1 MIEAELF
8 DGTILEFDP
17 NTSPDVIQRVVR
29 EQTAARRSAA
39 PAAPMGGND
48 PTGLLATIM
57 KDRDAAPAAAAPAG
71 PTIRQDEMP
80 LETGLRS
87 VYNSAPVQ
95 KGMALTTQLARGAR
109 EGLANIAGMP
119 VDLAALLTNAGIYGL
134 NQVPGVNIPYATN
147 PVGGSKFMD
156 QKVLSLGG
164 AIPEAPAP
172 RDMSERVARRFGQE
186 AGASA
191 GPVAG
196 GLVAASRMTVNE
208 ARNLPALAR
217 MFVEPAAVSPGK
229 FVQGNAAGAA
239 MAATGASVANELTG
253 NINKETGTYD
263 PGLTDLLGAVGG
275 VGAGSTVA
283 ALARPVGTAV
293 SAVFNRPQFI
303 DGVVKQTAAEEI
315 ARAAGVQPGPKGVV
329 NTDPLVDQ
337 IMQGRRIGDTVPGY
351 TESLADR
358 TRNPGLAAME
368 YGRQTGENSG
378 VYAQLRQS
386 QVEAVDNA
394 MQATKP
400 QESPAAF
407 RSELETQRDMKL
419 AGSQQTLEQAQ
430 AKFDEAARALEPMNP
445 NAEARGA
452 TIRSG
457 VENAERAAREVEQ
470 AAYRGITGA
479 VDPAPLAEAFQ
490 RVSDNIPEAYRS
502 LASGVQDVVSIPSN
516 AQGAL
521 DLREIVALRS
531 RLTTEQRNAVSG
543 PQPDTN
549 KARVIGDYV
558 DALDSAAAQGLPP
571 DVLAQWDRARGI
583 SRQVNERFN
592 RPNDPVAAVLS
603 RREGRPDVPDS
614 GVGQQ
619 FIRPDRGQA
628 SNLDRVLAETDLTSQ
643 GGPVFGALQDELR
656 ADALRR
662 GVTQKPE
669 RAEGFVREFGA
680 AADRLGVKGDI
691 QQVGQTGRAAQDA
704 QRADEALRRELGTAD
719 KPGTGT
725 VGRFLQYGPEK
736 ADQAMATVMSSK
748 DPARAADELI
758 AFVGNDAKAVEGARR
773 AFWDHMERKT
783 RRSGETTATPTGTQP
798 WMQGALKRFLDDP
811 ANAAVAERLYKDN
824 PEHLQRIR
832 EIADALQGTETRNFA
847 KAPNTSG
854 TPQALN
860 PSNLPT
866 AETIA
871 SRVFAVERGVV
882 SPLFAGLNV
891 VGIMARKATKAAQV
905 KAVNMAIDKALTDP
919 DWAAQLL
926 KENNPANRAALA
938 KSARAWMGNQASTFI
953 NMMDDTEE
961 DPIVKK
967 AMER

>member
-1 MIEAELF
+1 MAERIIDF
-8 DGTILEFDP
+8 GGRRISVPADATDDEVAAILDSTP
-17 NTSPDVIQRVVR
+17 
-29 EQTAARRSAA
+29 A
-39 PAAPMGGND
+39 PAAPASQGNND
-48 PTGLLATIM
+48 PTGLLGAIM
-57 KDRDAAPAAAAPAG
+57 KDRPVAQAAAAPQPTGSTVLGAG
-71 PTIRQDEMP
+71 
-80 LETGLRS
+80 
-87 VYNSAPVQ
+87 
-95 KGMALTTQLARGAR
+95 TQFARGAR
-109 EGLANIAGMP
+109 SGLANILGLP
-119 VDLAALLTNAGIYGL
+119 VDAVNNAPRLANLL
-134 NQVPGVNIPYATN
+134 PGVSG
-147 PVGGSKFMD
+147 VGPISDRPFMGSEYID
-156 QKVLSLGG
+156 QQVLGLGG
-164 AIPEAPAP
+164 AIPEPPKPQGMA
-172 RDMSERVARRFGQE
+172 ERVARRFGEE

-191 GPVAG
+191 VPVAG
-196 GLVAASRMTVNE
+196 GLIAASRIPVQA
-208 ARNLPALAR
+208 ARDLPPLAR
-217 MFVEPAAVSPGK
+217 MFVEPAAVSPGQ

-315 ARAAGVQPGPKGVV
+315 ASAAGVQPGPKGIV

-337 IMQGRRIGDTVPGY
+337 IMQGRRISDTVPGY

-368 YGRQTGENSG
+368 YGRQSGENSG

-407 RSELETQRDMKL
+407 RAELEVRRDQALQDAIMR
-419 AGSQQTLEQAQ
+419 QQQAAQEAEQAVAPITPQ
-430 AKFDEAARALEPMNP
+430 TTPAQRGNVIREGLTEARDAARARTAQAYQD
-445 NAEARGA
+445 AEVGGR
-452 TIRSG
+452 
-457 VENAERAAREVEQ
+457 Q
-470 AAYRGITGA
+470 
-479 VDPAPLAEAFQ
+479 VDPAPLAQTLDESVAGLTVAQRQLIPQDLIDGVSRLGREVDGAAPGPMRIEEATTLRTRLQELRNEAGADPNRRVEANVLGQLSDRVDSYIRSNLSPDEVAKLETARNTRFAEGEAFDRKGDPVQ
-490 RVSDNIPEAYRS
+490 RALAEYPGGRPRVSDDRVPGLFTTPETIDGLFSRAKTPAMER
-502 LASGVQDVVSIPSN
+502 
-516 AQGAL
+516 AL
-521 DLREIVALRS
+521 QEEILS
-531 RLTTEQRNAVSG
+531 RANTARA
-543 PQPDTN
+543 DT
-549 KARVIGDYV
+549 I
-558 DALDSAAAQGLPP
+558 
-571 DVLAQWDRARGI
+571 
-583 SRQVNERFN
+583 ERF
-592 RPNDPVAAVLS
+592 
-603 RREGRPDVPDS
+603 
-614 GVGQQ
+614 
-619 FIRPDRGQA
+619 
-628 SNLDRVLAETDLTSQ
+628 
-643 GGPVFGALQDELR
+643 R
-656 ADALRR
+656 ADYARQIGKFPGLDDQLA
-662 GVTQKPE
+662 V
-669 RAEGFVREFGA
+669 
-680 AADRLGVKGDI
+680 
-691 QQVGQTGRAAQDA
+691 A
-704 QRADEALRRELGTAD
+704 QRARQMETEANTTTANTMRELGTAD

-736 ADQAMATVMSSK
+736 ADAAMATVMSSK

-854 TPQALN
+854 TAQALN

-882 SPLFAGLNV
+882 SPGFAALNV

-938 KSARAWMGNQASTFI
+938 KGARAWMGNQASTLI

>member
-1 MIEAELF
+1 MAERIIDF
-8 DGTILEFDP
+8 DGRRISVPVDATDDEVAAILDSTP
-17 NTSPDVIQRVVR
+17 
-29 EQTAARRSAA
+29 A
-39 PAAPMGGND
+39 PAAPASQGNND
-48 PTGLLATIM
+48 PTGLLGAIM
-57 KDRDAAPAAAAPAG
+57 KDRPAAQAVAPQPTGSTVLGAG
-71 PTIRQDEMP
+71 
-80 LETGLRS
+80 
-87 VYNSAPVQ
+87 
-95 KGMALTTQLARGAR
+95 TQFARGAR
-109 EGLANIAGMP
+109 SGLANILGLP
-119 VDLAALLTNAGIYGL
+119 VDAVNNAPRLANLL
-134 NQVPGVNIPYATN
+134 PGVSG
-147 PVGGSKFMD
+147 VGPISDRPFMGSEYID
-156 QKVLSLGG
+156 QQVLGLGG
-164 AIPEAPAP
+164 AIPEPPKPQGMA
-172 RDMSERVARRFGQE
+172 ERVARRFGEE

-191 GPVAG
+191 VPVAG
-196 GLVAASRMTVNE
+196 GLIAASRIPVQA
-208 ARNLPALAR
+208 ARDLPPLAR
-217 MFVEPAAVSPGK
+217 MFVEPAAVAPGK

-315 ARAAGVQPGPKGVV
+315 ARAAGVQPGPKGIV

-378 VYAQLRQS
+378 VYAQMREQNIK
-386 QVEAVDNA
+386 AVDNA

-407 RSELETQRDMKL
+407 RSELEVRRDQALQDAIMR
-419 AGSQQTLEQAQ
+419 QQQAAQEAEQAVAPITPQ
-430 AKFDEAARALEPMNP
+430 TTPAQRGNVIREGLTEARDAARAQT
-445 NAEARGA
+445 EAAYQEANVAGKKVDPVPLTEGLDAAYSKLTEVERGLVP
-452 TIRSG
+452 SG
-457 VENAERAAREVEQ
+457 VIDRVRKLGVPEETGPVQTGLVDQYGAPLTREPTPPSQIQLREATTLKSELQRLQSAALADPRAENGGRNAARVLGQMIDQVDTFITSNLSPEELAKLN
-470 AAYRGITGA
+470 AARTTRFNE
-479 VDPAPLAEAFQ
+479 AEAFG
-490 RVSDNIPEAYRS
+490 R
-502 LASGVQDVVSIPSN
+502 
-516 AQGAL
+516 QG
-521 DLREIVALRS
+521 
-531 RLTTEQRNAVSG
+531 
-543 PQPDTN
+543 
-549 KARVIGDYV
+549 
-558 DALDSAAAQGLPP
+558 
-571 DVLAQWDRARGI
+571 
-583 SRQVNERFN
+583 
-592 RPNDPVAAVLS
+592 DPV
-603 RREGRPDVPDS
+603 
-614 GVGQQ
+614 Q
-619 FIRPDRGQA
+619 
-628 SNLDRVLAETDLTSQ
+628 RVLAEYQ
-643 GGPVFGALQDELR
+643 GGQPRVSDERVPSLFTTPETIDGLFSRAKTPAMERALQEEILSRANTAR
-656 ADALRR
+656 AD
-662 GVTQKPE
+662 TIE
-669 RAEGFVREFGA
+669 RFR
-680 AADRLGVKGDI
+680 ADYARQIEKFPGLDDQLAV
-691 QQVGQTGRAAQDA
+691 A
-704 QRADEALRRELGTAD
+704 QRARQMETEANTATANTMRDLGTAD
-719 KPGTGT
+719 KPGAGT

-811 ANAAVAERLYKDN
+811 ANAAVAQRLYKDN

-854 TPQALN
+854 TAQALN

-882 SPLFAGLNV
+882 SPGFAALNV

-938 KSARAWMGNQASTFI
+938 KGARAWMGNQASTLI